1 MKKVYIAPE
10 TLIVSVKLEGAM
22 LSYSIDNTGAG
33 GADGER
39 HHVIDDRNPDN
50 DEVGAKG
57 DNWSGGIS
65 IWED

>member
-10 TLIVSVKLEGAM
+10 TLVVSVKLEGAM
-22 LSYSIDNTGAG
+22 LSFSIDNTGEG
-33 GADGER
+33 GTDGEKNS
-39 HHVIDDRNPDN
+39 VIEDTPG
-50 DEVGAKG
+50 EVGAKD

>member
-22 LSYSIDNTGAG
+22 LSYSIDNTGEG
-33 GADGER
+33 GKDGEKN
-39 HHVIDDRNPDN
+39 HVEEGTPG
-50 DEVGAKG
+50 EVGAK
-57 DNWSGGIS
+57 DDSWSGGIS

>member
-33 GADGER
+33 GTDGEKNP
-39 HHVIDDRNPDN
+39 VIEGTPE
-50 DEVGAKG
+50 EVGAKG

>member
-22 LSYSIDNTGAG
+22 LSFSIDNTGEG
-33 GADGER
+33 GTDGEKNP
-39 HHVIDDRNPDN
+39 VIDGNPEDGQ
-50 DEVGAKG
+50 VGAK
-57 DNWSGGIS
+57 DDIWSGGVS

>member
-22 LSYSIDNTGAG
+22 LSYSIDNTGEG
-33 GADGER
+33 GADGEQNP
-39 HHVIDDRNPDN
+39 VIERNPVGDQ
-50 DEVGAKG
+50 VGAKG

>member
-22 LSYSIDNTGAG
+22 LSFSIDNTGEG
-33 GADGER
+33 GSDGEQNP
-39 HHVIDDRNPDN
+39 VIEGNP

-57 DNWSGGIS
+57 DIWSGGVG

>member
-22 LSYSIDNTGAG
+22 LSFSIDNTGAKG
-33 GADGER
+33 TDGEKNP
-39 HHVIDDRNPDN
+39 VNEGNPKDDQ
-50 DEVGAKG
+50 VGAKG

>member
-33 GADGER
+33 GADGEKNP
-39 HHVIDDRNPDN
+39 VIEGNPEDG
-50 DEVGAKG
+50 EVGAKG

>member
-10 TLIVSVKLEGAM
+10 TLIVAVKLEGAM

-33 GADGER
+33 GTDGEKKP
-39 HHVIDDRNPDN
+39 VIEDTPG
-50 DEVGAKG
+50 EVGAKG

>member
-22 LSYSIDNTGAG
+22 LSFSIDNTGEG
-33 GADGER
+33 GTDGEKNP
-39 HHVIDDRNPDN
+39 VIEDNPKDGQ
-50 DEVGAKG
+50 VGAK
-57 DNWSGGIS
+57 DDIWSGGIS